1 MGYASVK
8 DKEKFLENFDFEFE
22 ITFPKEFLEKYT
34 IVECFNNTEK
44 SYALLAKDKNNSKK
58 VVAKCF
64 SKNNILYENN
74 ENSILKE
81 TESSQIPRFIEE
93 FKNDNYYIVIRE
105 YVEGISL
112 DEYLRAQRLDEKSR
126 LELAIRLAHAM
137 KELHSLN
144 PAIIHRDIKPQ
155 NIIVKAD
162 GSIAFIDF
170 EISRRYKQGEPVDTT
185 IGGTAGYAAPEQY
198 GFMQTDIRSDIYS
211 YGVVLAWMMTGR
223 AEPLKK
229 FENGLEK
236 ISKKC
241 TEFLPDKRY
250 KNDDALISDLKRLYE
265 PYDERGRKIRNMRAL
280 VVGALI
286 AVAVI
291 CVITI
296 CIMSAFK
303 NKQTYKFADPLIE
316 EAVRASLDKPHG
328 SITYDDLGKVTG
340 IYIIVNTVYPDYYEI
355 DTAKADFS
363 NDGKIGNLTDL
374 SDLRNMHNLE
384 EIIIV
389 GEQIQDISPLENL
402 DKLEYVDFQC
412 NRIEDISALAGKDNL
427 VRVCFNNNRLKSI
440 EALGSCNELR
450 FLDLNGAGSFDGSTL
465 SNLKKLTFL
474 DVLSADTEAYNY
486 IEGLDF
492 DELKIGSPGQTDLS
506 CIKNVHKIDALYIY
520 YSDITDISALSGR
533 TDITYFNM
541 CATEVNDL
549 TPLWEMPN
557 LKEVHA
563 TNEQK
568 DKFEKYTELLG
579 KPDFE
584 IIYDY

>member
-1 MGYASVK
+1 MY
-8 DKEKFLENFDFEFE
+8 
-22 ITFPKEFLEKYT
+22 
-34 IVECFNNTEK
+34 
-44 SYALLAKDKNNSKK
+44 
-58 VVAKCF
+58 
-64 SKNNILYENN
+64 
-74 ENSILKE
+74 
-81 TESSQIPRFIEE
+81 
-93 FKNDNYYIVIRE
+93 
-105 YVEGISL
+105 
-112 DEYLRAQRLDEKSR
+112 
-126 LELAIRLAHAM
+126 
-137 KELHSLN
+137 
-144 PAIIHRDIKPQ
+144 
-155 NIIVKAD
+155 
-162 GSIAFIDF
+162 
-170 EISRRYKQGEPVDTT
+170 
-185 IGGTAGYAAPEQY
+185 
-198 GFMQTDIRSDIYS
+198 
-211 YGVVLAWMMTGR
+211 
-223 AEPLKK
+223 
-229 FENGLEK
+229 
-236 ISKKC
+236 
-241 TEFLPDKRY
+241 
-250 KNDDALISDLKRLYE
+250 
-265 PYDERGRKIRNMRAL
+265 
-280 VVGALI
+280 
-286 AVAVI
+286 
-291 CVITI
+291 
-296 CIMSAFK
+296 
-303 NKQTYKFADPLIE
+303 
-316 EAVRASLDKPHG
+316 
-328 SITYDDLGKVTG
+328 
-340 IYIIVNTVYPDYYEI
+340 
-355 DTAKADFS
+355 
-363 NDGKIGNLTDL
+363 
-374 SDLRNMHNLE
+374 NLE

-474 DVLSADTEAYNY
+474 DVLSADTDAYNY

-579 KPDFE
+579 KPEFE
-584 IIYDY
+584 IIYD